1 MKYIVAV
8 KYKDSE
14 DLFYKTEI
22 FEFNSKEN
30 RNEFVGDIKHL
41 AKDIALSQIAGEP
54 ERTYCKIDGCNN
66 PISDPEDGWLI
77 CDAHLK
83 EECEGVE

>member
-30 RNEFVGDIKHL
+30 RNEFIGDIRHL
-41 AKDIALSQIAGEP
+41 AKDIALSQI
-54 ERTYCKIDGCNN
+54 
-66 PISDPEDGWLI
+66 
-77 CDAHLK
+77 
-83 EECEGVE
+83 EETE

>member
-1 MKYIVAV
+1 MGEYILMKYIVAV

-30 RNEFVGDIKHL
+30 RSKFINEIKHL
-41 AKDIALSQIAGEP
+41 AKDIALSQI
-54 ERTYCKIDGCNN
+54 
-66 PISDPEDGWLI
+66 
-77 CDAHLK
+77 
-83 EECEGVE
+83 EEIE